1 MEIINAYFGD
11 LLFIKVEKKENFT
24 IYAAAITSSYGD
36 GKKQYALAFV
46 LSHLAILDKGY
57 LRDLH
62 WQNLQTRTLTNG
74 YKLPSQRWIIA
85 RHLPTPMFDIIERNE
100 AKSKYKCESEP
111 LEMILLHDP
120 KKKTPYQY
128 HNRMNLMAAL
138 VTFKCVI
145 SLLEDPKSVSQYSR
159 NGVQQYSNV
168 SAGIPINSLAVRMPV
183 YSTPVSPGSH
193 SGGYVFNDSLGG
205 NTDPT
210 RGSANYSKLDLEIN
224 VEHAEADNDDDIE
237 FI

>member
-1 MEIINAYFGD
+1 MEILNSYFGD

-24 IYAAAITSSYGD
+24 VYAAAISSSYGD
-36 GKKQYALAFV
+36 GKKQYALAFIP
-46 LSHLAILDKGY
+46 SHMAILDKGF

-74 YKLPSQRWIIA
+74 YKLQNQKWNIA
-85 RHLPTPMFDIIERNE
+85 RHLPTPMFDVVERNE
-100 AKSKYKCESEP
+100 AKSRYLCESEP

-120 KKKTPYQY
+120 KKKTIYQY

-145 SLLEDPKSVSQYSR
+145 SLIEEPKTVS
-159 NGVQQYSNV
+159 NLPYSNV
-168 SAGIPINSLAVRMPV
+168 AAGIPINSLAVRMPT
-183 YSTPVSPGSH
+183 YSTQNTTLTN
-193 SGGYVFNDSLGG
+193 GGYVFNDSLSFS
-205 NTDPT
+205 DPQH
-210 RGSANYSKLDLEIN
+210 GSANYSRLSLDIREPEENSI
-224 VEHAEADNDDDIE
+224 ADDEIE